1 MSQKSRAGGG
11 TPSMSSSSF
20 LGTWPMT
27 GMILFLFRAVTRFHL
42 GEEISFV
49 AEAKDLTLVVAVEA
63 AAAAAADWS
72 VFALVDVN

>member
-1 MSQKSRAGGG
+1 M
-11 TPSMSSSSF
+11 
-20 LGTWPMT
+20 
-27 GMILFLFRAVTRFHL
+27 TRFHL